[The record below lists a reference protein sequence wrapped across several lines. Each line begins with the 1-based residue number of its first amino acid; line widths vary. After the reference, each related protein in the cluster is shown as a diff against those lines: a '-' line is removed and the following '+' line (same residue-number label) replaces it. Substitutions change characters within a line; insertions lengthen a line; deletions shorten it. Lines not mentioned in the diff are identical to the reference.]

1 MNDFAL
7 SDLMIS
13 DTSSIIYEYLIT
25 CNPIIIADNNYDQLH
40 NMPSEL
46 SVLDVA
52 KKYNGDKFDICQM
65 INDELE
71 NSNSKK
77 QYKDLL
83 NNCFYFNDGKSTK
96 RAVDFI
102 QSL

>member
-1 MNDFAL
+1 MNDFSL

-46 SVLDVA
+46 SILDVA
-52 KKYNGDKFDICQM
+52 KKYNGDKSDICQM

-77 QYKDLL
+77 QYEDLL
-83 NNCFYFNDGKSTK
+83 NNCIYFNDGKSTK
-96 RAVDFI
+96 RVVDFI
-102 QSL
+102 QFL

>member
-1 MNDFAL
+1 MNDFSL

-46 SVLDVA
+46 SILDVA
-52 KKYNGDKFDICQM
+52 KKYNGDKSDICQI

-77 QYKDLL
+77 
-83 NNCFYFNDGKSTK
+83 
-96 RAVDFI
+96 
-102 QSL
+102 

>member
-1 MNDFAL
+1 
-7 SDLMIS
+7 
-13 DTSSIIYEYLIT
+13 
-25 CNPIIIADNNYDQLH
+25 
-40 NMPSEL
+40 MPSEL

-52 KKYNGDKFDICQM
+52 KKYNGDKSDICQM

-77 QYKDLL
+77 QYEDFL
-83 NNCFYFNDGKSTK
+83 NNFFYFNDGKSTK
-96 RAVDFI
+96 RVIDFI